1 MNYWNFM
8 KNLRSLFALSL
19 FFTVQACAQSTA
31 PTPLKATPS
40 KPASAQDNPAIRT
53 ALLKI
58 SPDLRI
64 NSIGTSVLPGFKE
77 VVIDGKVVYASSDGK
92 YLLQGV
98 LIDLASRKNLT
109 DISEAVIRK
118 DVLAAVPDS
127 RKIIFSPAKPKYTV
141 TVFTDIDCGFCRKMH
156 MQMAEYNKLGISVEY
171 LFFPRAGVGSES
183 FQKAVNV
190 WCAPDRKTALTLAKS
205 DKPLPK
211 KNCTNDV
218 ANDFKLGTKVG
229 VDGTPAVYAANG
241 QTLGGYLSPKDLL
254 KALQGLNK

>member
-1 MNYWNFM
+1 M
-8 KNLRSLFALSL
+8 KNLRPLFVLSL
-19 FFTVQACAQSTA
+19 LFTVQACAQSSA
-31 PTPLKATPS
+31 PAPQKTTSS
-40 KPASAQDNPAIRT
+40 KPASAQDNPAIRA

-58 SPDLRI
+58 SPGLRI
-64 NSIGTSVLPGFKE
+64 SSIGTSVLPGFKE
-77 VVIDGKVVYASSDGK
+77 VVIDGKVVYASNDGK

-109 DISEAVIRK
+109 DVSEAVIRK

-127 RKIIFSPAKPKYTV
+127 RKIIFSPAKPTYTV

-156 MQMAEYNKLGISVEY
+156 LQMAEYNKLGISVEY

-190 WCAPDRKTALTLAKS
+190 WCAPDRKIALTMAKS

-211 KNCTNDV
+211 KSCINEV

-241 QTLGGYLSPKDLL
+241 QTLGGYLSPNDLL
-254 KALQGLNK
+254 KALQDLNK